1 MRDNFSQFF
10 LRVSSL
16 SRPPPETAL
25 RRIFLRVTK
34 EARYKHALI
43 YVRISIYV
51 RCAPMAP
58 CGSQAWT
65 PQPPFVIL
73 MSHYIFVWAWADET
87 RSVKHVVTPVLLE
100 FHPPVGLTHVT
111 VGFVPIEKISVDSVV
126 SIRSARF
133 ALFSFFYLFNKK
145 TDLSLPL
152 PFSEFYSFT
161 IYSPNPKYFTGKCFV
176 PMDVYNKF

>member
-1 MRDNFSQFF
+1 MRDNFSQLF

-16 SRPPPETAL
+16 SRPPQRLLYAEFFFES
-25 RRIFLRVTK
+25 RRR
-34 EARYKHALI
+34 RG
-43 YVRISIYV
+43 ISMHLFMSV
-51 RCAPMAP
+51 LVFMLGAPMAP

-73 MSHYIFVWAWADET
+73 MSHYIFVWAWASET

-111 VGFVPIEKISVDSVV
+111 VGFVSIEKISVDSVV
-126 SIRSARF
+126 SIRSAHF
-133 ALFSFFYLFNKK
+133 VLFSFFYLFNKK

-161 IYSPNPKYFTGKCFV
+161 IYSSNPKYFTGKCFV